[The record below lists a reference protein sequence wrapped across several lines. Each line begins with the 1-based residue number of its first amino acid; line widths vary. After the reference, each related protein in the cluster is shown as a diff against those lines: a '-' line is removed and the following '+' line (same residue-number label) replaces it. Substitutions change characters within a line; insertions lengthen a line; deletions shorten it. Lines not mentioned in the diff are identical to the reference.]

1 VNARTRGYQLPS
13 WVDFESLAIARKGIE
28 SSWETR
34 ANAVSVV
41 PVEVDVIAASPKPTY
56 CKAACE
62 GRQYQVI
69 TCADCKT
76 SVHAEGSRQTLCKPC
91 GKKRKLIYQAKWK
104 AKLSPEKREAARGRR
119 KRTVTS
125 FGGAESASASN
136 GSSASEAPPPA
147 PRK

>member
-1 VNARTRGYQLPS
+1 MNARTRGYQLPS
-13 WVDFESLAIARKGIE
+13 WVDFEAQAIARKGIE

>member
-1 VNARTRGYQLPS
+1 MCGAWQGCIRSKGEGEEGGEVNAQKIGYKLPS

-28 SSWETR
+28 SAWETR
-34 ANAVSVV
+34 ANAVVV
-41 PVEVDVIAASPKPTY
+41 VRVDVDVIAASPKQAATTY
-56 CKAACE
+56 CKVAC
-62 GRQYQVI
+62 GDRQYKVI

-119 KRTVTS
+119 KKAKS
-125 FGGAESASASN
+125 
-136 GSSASEAPPPA
+136 
-147 PRK
+147 